1 MASGVGFPVQGL
13 WIRSLGL
20 GFRVW
25 GSGLG
30 CRVWGWGLGL
40 GFWCLK
46 FGSRDMT
53 SMMDNP
59 MEKKT
64 GHETETGFTGIRVSK
79 MWALGYSVLANQHYL
94 RGLRILEGL
103 IR

>member
-1 MASGVGFPVQGL
+1 
-13 WIRSLGL
+13 
-20 GFRVW
+20 
-25 GSGLG
+25 
-30 CRVWGWGLGL
+30 
-40 GFWCLK
+40 
-46 FGSRDMT
+46 
-53 SMMDNP
+53 MMDNP
-59 MEKKT
+59 MEKKI